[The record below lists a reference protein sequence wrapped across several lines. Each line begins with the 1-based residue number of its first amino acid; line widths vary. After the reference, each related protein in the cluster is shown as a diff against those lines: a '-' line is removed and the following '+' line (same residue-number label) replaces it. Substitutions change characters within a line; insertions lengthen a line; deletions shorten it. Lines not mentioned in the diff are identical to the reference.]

1 MGSESRETL
10 QKSLSYQFEN
20 STLLVMA
27 LSHKSYVNENP
38 NHVGGDNERL
48 EFLGDAVLDLVISDC
63 MFSRYPELA
72 EGEMTRVRA
81 EVVSEKN
88 LAELARDINLGDSL
102 FLGKGERL
110 TGGNDKDSLLANAL
124 EAVFG
129 AIYLDARYA
138 AVRSVILGLLSEQ
151 VDLAVERKRGLDYK
165 TRLQEL
171 VQARYGMVP
180 QYVMLETSGP
190 DHGKIYRV
198 GVNFAGHSFG
208 PGSGRTKKKAEQ
220 EAARQALKGLDE

>member
-1 MGSESRETL
+1 MVTESREML
-10 QKSLSYQFEN
+10 QKSLYYQFVD
-20 STLLVMA
+20 STLLVTA

-38 NHVGGDNERL
+38 IHGGVDNERL

-63 MFSRYPELA
+63 MFNRYPELA

-88 LAELARDINLGDSL
+88 LAALARKINLGDYL

-110 TGGNDKDSLLANAL
+110 TGGHDKDSLLADAL

-129 AIYLDARYA
+129 AIYLDAGYA
-138 AVRSVILGLLSEQ
+138 AVRGVVLGLLSDQ

-190 DHGKIYRV
+190 DHGRTYQA

-220 EAARQALKGLDE
+220 EAARLALKGLDE